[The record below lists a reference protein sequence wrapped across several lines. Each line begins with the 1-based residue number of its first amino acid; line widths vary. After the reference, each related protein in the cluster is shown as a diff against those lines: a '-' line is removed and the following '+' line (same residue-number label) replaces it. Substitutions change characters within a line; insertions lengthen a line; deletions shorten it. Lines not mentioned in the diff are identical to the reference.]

1 MMVRVIWSTPKGEEL
16 LVYMARVSNPE
27 SQSRGD
33 NPERL
38 IRYLIRH
45 AHWSPFEMVG
55 LCLEIEAP
63 RDITRQIIRHRSFV
77 FQEMSQR
84 YQSVDVMPEAPLREA
99 RLQDRRNRQSSLP
112 NESSALDY
120 WWAEIQRR
128 LSELASGAYHEALQR
143 GIAKEVARAVLP
155 EGLTM

>member
-1 MMVRVIWSTPKGEEL
+1 MVKLIWSTPNGEEL

-45 AHWSPFEMVG
+45 AHWSPFEMVS

-63 RDITRQIIRHRSFV
+63 RDITRQLIRHRSFV
-77 FQEMSQR
+77 WQELSQR
-84 YQSVDVMPEAPLREA
+84 YCDVTEAAPIAPLREA
-99 RLQDRRNRQSSLP
+99 RLQDHQNRQNS
-112 NESSALDY
+112 
-120 WWAEIQRR
+120 
-128 LSELASGAYHEALQR
+128 
-143 GIAKEVARAVLP
+143 
-155 EGLTM
+155 